1 MTLRTLWHAAR
12 PFVMAAGV
20 AAAAAG
26 IARIDVG
33 AQGGGGAP
41 PPYTPP
47 PAPRAQAPIDL
58 TGVWASAITEDW
70 QWRMMTPAKGDF
82 IAVPLNADG
91 DKIGKA
97 WDPAADVANKNE
109 CKPFGAAGILRLP
122 TRVRFEWVDDKT
134 LKMDMDLGTQTRLLH
149 FDKSQP
155 TGERTWQGY
164 AVAEWID
171 LPAPGRG
178 RGGGGG
184 TAADGGAD
192 PAAGDAGRGAAPAAG
207 GPADAARGGAARGGA
222 PGAGG
227 APAGGRGGRGGGRGA
242 GRGGPPPAPPGGLKV
257 VTTYLREQYLRRNGV
272 PVSENAV
279 VTEYFDVVPSPT
291 GENWLI
297 VKTVVDDPRYMTQ
310 SYIVSSQ
317 FKKEPDA
324 SKWNPTPCEV
334 IPPAVAKKPVG

>member
-1 MTLRTLWHAAR
+1 MTLRTLRHAAR
-12 PFVMAAGV
+12 PLVLAAGV

-33 AQGGGGAP
+33 AQGGQAAP

-70 QWRMMTPAKGDF
+70 QWRMMTPARGDF

-149 FDKSQP
+149 FDKSPP

-164 AVAEWID
+164 ANAEWID
-171 LPAPGRG
+171 LPPPARG
-178 RGGGGG
+178 RGGG
-184 TAADGGAD
+184 AAVPLP
-192 PAAGDAGRGAAPAAG
+192 PAGAAPAG
-207 GPADAARGGAARGGA
+207 SARGGTPAQGDAAA
-222 PGAGG
+222 
-227 APAGGRGGRGGGRGA
+227 GGRGGGRAA
-242 GRGGPPPAPPGGLKV
+242 GRGAPPPAPSGGLKV
-257 VTTYLREQYLRRNGV
+257 VTTHLREQYLRRNGV
-272 PVSENAV
+272 PVSENAI
-279 VTEYFDVVPSPT
+279 VTEYFDVVASPT

-324 SKWNPTPCEV
+324 AKWNPTPS
-334 IPPAVAKKPVG
+334 

>member
-1 MTLRTLWHAAR
+1 MTLRTLRHAAR
-12 PFVMAAGV
+12 PFVLAAGV

-33 AQGGGGAP
+33 AQGGQAAP

-155 TGERTWQGY
+155 AGERTWQGY
-164 AVAEWID
+164 ANAEWID
-171 LPAPGRG
+171 LPPPARG
-178 RGGGGG
+178 RGGG
-184 TAADGGAD
+184 AA
-192 PAAGDAGRGAAPAAG
+192 AAAGAAPAAG
-207 GPADAARGGAARGGA
+207 DPAGRRSRAGAA
-222 PGAGG
+222 
-227 APAGGRGGRGGGRGA
+227 PAVRGA
-242 GRGGPPPAPPGGLKV
+242 RCKAMPPPQAAVAVVAPPGAAV
-257 VTTYLREQYLRRNGV
+257 LRRRLQAG
-272 PVSENAV
+272 
-279 VTEYFDVVPSPT
+279 
-291 GENWLI
+291 
-297 VKTVVDDPRYMTQ
+297 
-310 SYIVSSQ
+310 
-317 FKKEPDA
+317 
-324 SKWNPTPCEV
+324 
-334 IPPAVAKKPVG
+334 